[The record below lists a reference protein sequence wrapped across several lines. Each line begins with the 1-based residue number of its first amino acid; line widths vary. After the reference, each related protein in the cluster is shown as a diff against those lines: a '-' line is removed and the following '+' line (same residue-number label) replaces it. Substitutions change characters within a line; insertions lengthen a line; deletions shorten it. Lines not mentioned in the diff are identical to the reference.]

1 MSEILS
7 YGFMQRAFVASALI
21 GVVCSLVGVFVVLKG
36 LTFIGAGTA
45 HAAFAGVALGFLI
58 GVSPFVMAVLF
69 GLCTVWI
76 TGFLKQK
83 ARMKPD
89 ISLGIF
95 YTLTMALAILFLGL
109 MPAYNP
115 EVLGYLFGSILS
127 VTAADLKV
135 ILILSISILATLTLF
150 FKEFHFISFDQDMAE
165 ASGIPAKILYFL
177 LLNLISLSIVV
188 SLKAVGSMLVLA
200 LLVIPAAAAEQWAT
214 HIRSMMWGSAMIG
227 VFSSWGGMILSYGFD
242 LPSGATIVL
251 LLTAVFSLSVLFSPK
266 RRIKKPVKGD
276 AGEPS
281 PTL

>member
-1 MSEILS
+1 MNQAKMSEILS
-7 YGFMQRAFVASALI
+7 YGFMQRAFIASALI

-58 GVSPFVMAVLF
+58 GVSPFAMAVLF
-69 GLCTVWI
+69 GLATVWI

-127 VTAADLKV
+127 VTAADLKI
-135 ILILSISILATLTLF
+135 ILILSISILAALILF

-200 LLVIPAAAAEQWAT
+200 LLVIPAASAEQWAT
-214 HIRSMMWGSAMIG
+214 HIRSMMWGSAAIG
-227 VFSSWGGMILSYGFD
+227 VFSSWGGMILSYRFD

-266 RRIKKPVKGD
+266 RRIKKPVTG
-276 AGEPS
+276 
-281 PTL
+281 